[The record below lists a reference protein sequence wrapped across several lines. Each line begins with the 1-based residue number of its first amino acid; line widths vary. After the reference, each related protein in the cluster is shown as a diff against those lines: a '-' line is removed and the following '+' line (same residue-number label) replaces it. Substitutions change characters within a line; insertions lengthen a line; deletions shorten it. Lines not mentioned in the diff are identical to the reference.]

1 MAQLKDKVAII
12 TGGSGGIGIAT
23 AKRMTAEGAKVLLV
37 DLDEDALKDA
47 VAELGHD
54 KAAYAVADVTDPD
67 QTQAYVAAAV
77 EEFGKL
83 DILVANA
90 GIEGVV
96 KPITDY
102 PIEMFDKVL
111 AVNVRGIFL
120 GLKYAMPELKKTK
133 GNVVIMSSVAGL
145 GGTPDVSAYITSKH
159 ALVGL
164 MRTAALE
171 GARDG
176 IRVNSIHP
184 SPVETRMMRSLEEG
198 FAPGHGGEAKKGFA
212 ASIPLQRYA
221 EPDEIAD
228 AVIYL
233 ASDQA
238 KFVTGVRLPVD
249 GGMTAD

>member
-54 KAAYAVADVTDPD
+54 KAAYAVADVTDPE
-67 QTQAYVAAAV
+67 QTQAYVTAAV
-77 EEFGKL
+77 EKFGKL
-83 DILVANA
+83 DILIANA

>member
-12 TGGSGGIGIAT
+12 TGGAGGIGIAT
-23 AKRMTAEGAKVLLV
+23 AKRMTVEGAKVLLV

-54 KAAYAVADVTDPD
+54 KAAYAVADVTDPE

-77 EEFGKL
+77 EKFGKL

-102 PIEMFDKVL
+102 PTEMFDKVM

-133 GNVVIMSSVAGL
+133 GNVVIMASVAGL

-228 AVIYL
+228 AVVYL

>member
-1 MAQLKDKVAII
+1 MTMLKEKVAII

-37 DLDEDALKDA
+37 DLDENALKDA
-47 VAELGHD
+47 VAELGLD
-54 KAAYAVADVTDPD
+54 KAAYAKADVTDPV
-67 QTQAYVAAAV
+67 QTKAYVAAAV
-77 EEFGKL
+77 DTFGKL
-83 DILVANA
+83 DIVVANA

-96 KPITDY
+96 KPISEY
-102 PIEMFDKVL
+102 PLDMFDKVM
-111 AVNVRGIFL
+111 AVNVRGVFL
-120 GLKYAMPELKKTK
+120 GIKYAMPELKKTK

-176 IRVNSIHP
+176 VRVNSIHP

-198 FAPGHGGEAKKGFA
+198 FAPGKAAEAKKGFA
-212 ASIPLQRYA
+212 TSIPLQRYA

-228 AVIYL
+228 AVVYL
-233 ASDQA
+233 TSDQA

>member
-1 MAQLKDKVAII
+1 MKELSNKVAII
-12 TGGSGGIGIAT
+12 TGGSGGIGLAT
-23 AKRMTAEGAKVLLV
+23 AKRFVEEGAQVLLV
-37 DLDEDALKDA
+37 DLEKAALEQA
-47 VAELGHD
+47 VADIGPQASFL
-54 KAAYAVADVTDPD
+54 VADVTDPA
-67 QTQAYVAAAV
+67 QSEAYVAAAV
-77 EEFGKL
+77 EVYGRL

-96 KPITDY
+96 QPLTDY
-102 PIEMFDKVL
+102 PIAMFDKVL

-120 GLKYAMPELKKTK
+120 GLKYAFPELKKTK

-145 GGTPDVSAYITSKH
+145 GGTPDVSAYVTSKH

-198 FAPGHGGEAKKGFA
+198 FAPGAGGEAKKGFA
-212 ASIPLQRYA
+212 TAIPLQRYA

-228 AVIYL
+228 AVVYL
-233 ASDQA
+233 ASDKA
-238 KFVTGVRLPVD
+238 RFVTGVRLPVD

>member
-77 EEFGKL
+77 EKFGKL

-102 PIEMFDKVL
+102 PLEMFDKVL

-228 AVIYL
+228 AVVYL